1 MDLKQLEYFVA
12 VAEERH
18 FTRAAQRLNVVQS
31 GLSQTIRALEDELG
45 GPLFVR
51 TTRSVALTAAGY
63 VLLEEAHRVLDA
75 ARAARLAVT
84 QVHGL
89 ARGRLRIG
97 AIQSLAPFIDL
108 PMTLGRFRDAFG
120 GIDIELRFDGSADL
134 LDEVREGRL
143 DIAFTQPPAMPV
155 AEVTT
160 KLLVCEGL
168 VAVCPPKH
176 RLAGAH
182 DVTLADLARESHVD
196 LRADWGMRQLIDASF
211 AKAGLDRR
219 IGFEVNDM
227 GMLLELAAQGLGIAL
242 VPESIAK
249 NRRDDRHARPVACA
263 DIVEDEEPCWEIV
276 VGYRARGDEAPSVV
290 VQAFLD
296 VLVRQA
302 GVL

>member
-51 TTRSVALTAAGY
+51 TTRSVALTAAGG

-108 PMTLGRFRDAFG
+108 PMTLGRFREAFG

-134 LDEVREGRL
+134 LDEVRGGRL

-182 DVTLADLARESHVD
+182 DVTLADLARESYVD

-276 VGYRARGDEAPSVV
+276 VGYRARGDEAPSLV

>member
-51 TTRSVALTAAGY
+51 TTRSVALTAAGG

-108 PMTLGRFRDAFG
+108 PVTLGRFRDAFG

-143 DIAFTQPPAMPV
+143 DIAFTQPPVLPV

-302 GVL
+302 GVP

>member
-51 TTRSVALTAAGY
+51 TTRSVALTAAGG

>member
-51 TTRSVALTAAGY
+51 TTRSVALTAAGG

-249 NRRDDRHARPVACA
+249 NRRDDRHGRPVACA

>member
-1 MDLKQLEYFVA
+1 MDLKQLEYFIA

-31 GLSQTIRALEDELG
+31 GLSQTIRSLEDELG

-51 TTRSVALTAAGY
+51 TTRSVALTAAGG

-75 ARAARLAVT
+75 ARSARMAVT

-97 AIQSLAPFIDL
+97 ATQSLAPFIDL
-108 PMTLGRFRDAFG
+108 PATLGRFREDFG
-120 GIDIELRFDGSADL
+120 GIDIELRFDGSANL
-134 LDEVREGRL
+134 LEEVRDGHL
-143 DIAFTQPPAMPV
+143 DIAFAQPPVTPV
-155 AEVTT
+155 ADVVT

-182 DVTLADLARESHVD
+182 DISLATLADENHVD
-196 LRADWGMRQLIDASF
+196 LKADWGMRQLIDDAF
-211 AKAGLDRR
+211 GNAGLTRR
-219 IGFEVNDM
+219 TSFEVNDM
-227 GMLLELAAQGLGIAL
+227 GMLLELAAQGLGVAL
-242 VPESIAK
+242 VPESVAK
-249 NRRDDRHARPVACA
+249 IRRDDKHARPVAFA

-276 VGYRARGDEAPSVV
+276 VGYRARGDEGPARV

-296 VLVRQA
+296 VLVQPA

>member
-31 GLSQTIRALEDELG
+31 GLSQTIRSLEEELG

-51 TTRSVALTAAGY
+51 TTRSVALTAAGG
-63 VLLEEAHRVLDA
+63 VLLEEAHRVLEA
-75 ARAARLAVT
+75 ARSARMAVT

-108 PMTLGRFRDAFG
+108 PATLGRFREAFG
-120 GIDIELRFDGSADL
+120 GIDIELRFDGSANL
-134 LDEVREGRL
+134 LEEVRDGHL
-143 DIAFTQPPAMPV
+143 DIAFTQPPAAPV
-155 AEVTT
+155 AEVVT

-176 RLAGAH
+176 RLAGVH
-182 DVTLADLARESHVD
+182 DVTLRELAEENYVD
-196 LRADWGMRQLIDASF
+196 LRADWGMRQLIDSAF
-211 AKAGLDRR
+211 ADAGLTRR
-219 IGFEVNDM
+219 TRFEVNDM
-227 GMLLELAAQGLGIAL
+227 GMLIELAAQGLGIAL

-249 NRRDDRHARPVACA
+249 IRRDDRHARPIAFA
-263 DIVEDEEPCWEIV
+263 DIAENEEPCWEIV
-276 VGYRARGDEAPSVV
+276 VGYRARSGEAAGRLA
-290 VQAFLD
+290 QAFLD
-296 VLVRQA
+296 VLVQPA
-302 GVL
+302 GAL

>member
-51 TTRSVALTAAGY
+51 TTRSVALTAAGG

-143 DIAFTQPPAMPV
+143 DIAFTQPPALPV

-168 VAVCPPKH
+168 MAVCPPKH

-182 DVTLADLARESHVD
+182 DVTLADLARESYVD

-211 AKAGLDRR
+211 AKAGLNRR

-276 VGYRARGDEAPSVV
+276 VGYRARGDEAPSLV

>member
-31 GLSQTIRALEDELG
+31 GLSQTIRSLEEELG

-51 TTRSVALTAAGY
+51 TTRSVALTVAGG

-75 ARAARLAVT
+75 ARSARMAVT

-89 ARGRLRIG
+89 TRGRLRIG

-108 PMTLGRFRDAFG
+108 PTTLGRFREAFG
-120 GIDIELRFDGSADL
+120 GIDIELRFDGSSNL
-134 LDEVREGRL
+134 LEQVRDGHL
-143 DIAFTQPPAMPV
+143 DIAFTQPPTAPV
-155 AEVTT
+155 ADVVT

-182 DVTLADLARESHVD
+182 DVSLSDLAQESYID
-196 LRADWGMRQLIDASF
+196 LRADWGMRQLIDEAF
-211 AKAGLDRR
+211 AAAGLSRR
-219 IGFEVNDM
+219 TGFEVNDM
-227 GMLLELAAQGLGIAL
+227 GMLLELAAQGLGVAL

-249 NRRDDRHARPVACA
+249 IRRDDRHARPIAFA
-263 DIVEDEEPCWEIV
+263 DIAEDEEPCWEIV
-276 VGYRARGDEAPSVV
+276 VGYRARNGEAPGRLA
-290 VQAFLD
+290 QAFLD
-296 VLVRQA
+296 VLVQPA
-302 GVL
+302 GAL